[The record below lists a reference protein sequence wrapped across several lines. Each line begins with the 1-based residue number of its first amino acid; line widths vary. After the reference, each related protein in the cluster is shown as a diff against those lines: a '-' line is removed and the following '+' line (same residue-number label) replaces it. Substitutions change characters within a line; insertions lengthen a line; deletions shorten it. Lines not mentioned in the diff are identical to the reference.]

1 MWEKVLRKVN
11 AGQMPPA
18 GMPRPSAAATAAF
31 TKSLGEELDRA
42 AAALVEPL
50 IRQTILEFRN
60 SADFPLDAD
69 EQRERVLACFIQ
81 RYRRH
86 VRLICANDEEGEW
99 SLSAPGSPPGNVRTA
114 IHRLP
119 LELRESLLL
128 VVLEGFS
135 HARAAATLEIGLA
148 QLMDVFWSGGETRQ
162 TVEVEAGV
170 LVEGVS
176 VGAVVQTMQ
185 GRCRQAIPSA
195 LSLRLPRLQPITQRH

>member
-1 MWEKVLRKVN
+1 MNPGDLWGGHERALRRFGAALARDDKVARD
-11 AGQMPPA
+11 
-18 GMPRPSAAATAAF
+18 
-31 TKSLGEELDRA
+31 DRA

-148 QLMDVFWSGGETRQ
+148 QLMDRLC
-162 TVEVEAGV
+162 A
-170 LVEGVS
+170 
-176 VGAVVQTMQ
+176 A
-185 GRCRQAIPSA
+185 RRA
-195 LSLRLPRLQPITQRH
+195 LSGALPAAQDAVNALRWRKTPHLRLIK